1 MISMMGDVDVSLLR
15 PLQCP
20 PPHGKIYSISSFRTG
35 RRRVGVGRKARSAV
49 HAEEGGEYESVVN
62 GSLARGWVDWRG

>member
-1 MISMMGDVDVSLLR
+1 MADSKERYSAYQASVPVEEELR
-15 PLQCP
+15 
-20 PPHGKIYSISSFRTG
+20 
-35 RRRVGVGRKARSAV
+35 VGRKARSAV